1 MSHPTSL
8 WRRVA
13 LASAVLLLAAVAT
26 AAPRTVLRLHLDG
39 AVSEA
44 PSDDGQLMAALFGGK
59 VQNFHGLIEKIGK
72 AAKDPEVAGIMMIIE
87 APQLGFAQTQ
97 ELHRTLREFRKS
109 GKPVH
114 AYLESATNI
123 PYLLACAA
131 DHITIADHGD
141 VWVAGLHAEQSFYKG
156 MFEKI
161 GVVADMMHCGDFKTA
176 LEPFTRSTPSAENQ
190 EMTNWLLDSLYEQMV
205 RMIAEGRGIAV
216 ADAKA
221 AIDTAPQPAE
231 EAVRLKLVDAVDSY
245 AGFQT
250 MIEKHYGADLRIIKK
265 YPAEDSLDLDLS
277 NPFAML
283 QKLSEL
289 MEPKEE
295 RSGAGIALIYV
306 EGAIM
311 TGRSSE
317 GGFGGAMVGSSTVRH
332 ALESALAD
340 DKIKAVVLRIDSPG
354 GSALASDIMWTAAT
368 RLARAKPLIVSQGNV
383 AASGGYYASIAA
395 DTIFAEPT
403 TITGSI
409 GVVGGKLVWKDLWE
423 SHIGITTHEY
433 DRGRRAGMMSLN
445 RAWNDEERGAI
456 RKLLDDVYVQFK
468 DRVTTSR
475 GKRIKGDLEALAGGR
490 VYTGA
495 QALEIGLVDRLGGLR
510 DAINLAAEKAGIKGD
525 PIVRVLP
532 KKPEPME
539 MLLRLFGEEGKDEW
553 DFIRP
558 GSASVSL
565 HGGRTARDELT
576 QMIEGVVGARAPA
589 ALRSKLAGLRDLITL
604 HTEGVSC
611 VMPLYLTFR

>member
-1 MSHPTSL
+1 MTLPTAL
-8 WRRVA
+8 FRHAA
-13 LASAVLLLAAVAT
+13 LAAAVFLLTAAAT
-26 AAPRTVLRLHLDG
+26 AAPRNVLRLHLDG

-44 PSDDGQLMAALFGGK
+44 PSDDGKIMAALFGGK

-72 AAKDPEVAGIMMIIE
+72 AAKDPEVAGIVMIIE
-87 APQLGFAQTQ
+87 APALGFAQTQ

-114 AYLESATNI
+114 AYLESASNI

-131 DHITIADHGD
+131 DHITLADHGD

-156 MFEKI
+156 FFEKI

-176 LEPFTRSTPSAENQ
+176 LEPFTRSAPSAENQ
-190 EMTNWLLDSLYEQMV
+190 EMTNWLLDSLYDQMV
-205 RMIAEGRGIAV
+205 KLIAEGRGIGV

-221 AIDTAPQPAE
+221 AIDTAPHQA
-231 EAVRLKLVDAVDSY
+231 AAAARLKLVDAVDSY
-245 AGFQT
+245 AGFQQ
-250 MIEKHYGADLRIIKK
+250 MVEKHYGADVRIVKK
-265 YPAEDSLDLDLS
+265 YPVEDSFDLDLS

-283 QKLSEL
+283 QKFSEL

-295 RSGAGIALIYV
+295 KSGAGVALIYV

-317 GGFGGAMVGSSTVRH
+317 GGFGGATAGSSTVRH
-332 ALESALAD
+332 AIESALAD
-340 DKIKAVVLRIDSPG
+340 DKVKAVVLRVDSPG

-368 RLARAKPLIVSQGNV
+368 RLAKAKPLIVSMGNV

-403 TITGSI
+403 TLTGSI

-423 SHIGITTHEY
+423 SHVGITTHEY
-433 DRGRRAGMMSLN
+433 DRGQRAGMMSLN

-456 RKLLDDVYVQFK
+456 RKMLDDVYVQFK

-475 GKRIKGDLEALAGGR
+475 GKRIKGELEALAGGR

-510 DAINLAAEKAGIKGD
+510 DAINLAAEKAGLKGD

-532 KKPEPME
+532 KKPDPME
-539 MLLRLFGEEGKDEW
+539 TLMRLFGEEGKDEW

-558 GSASVSL
+558 GSASAAL
-565 HGGRTARDELT
+565 PARHTARGELT
-576 QMIEGVVGARAPA
+576 QMLEGVIGARAPA

-611 VMPLYLTFR
+611 VMPMYLTFR